1 MLTFRALSALLRY
14 PTAEV
19 WEHAGELAE
28 VLESEALLPAAE
40 RRAVLDFVEAQKRQ
54 GLLAAQAAYIEAFD
68 FGKST
73 SLYIFEHVHGESRD
87 RGQAMVRLIE
97 RYRAY
102 GLELDSCELPDFL
115 PLVLEFLSVLPRDEA
130 RGFLAEVVDIL
141 ELIAARLKRRGA
153 PHHVLLAAVAA
164 LAGDRRAD
172 RAQRQA
178 AEETRDDTPEALD
191 AAWFEAPV
199 TFDEAGAAGAQDGG
213 CAAASA
219 MVARFAPS
227 DAG

>member
-1 MLTFRALSALLRY
+1 MLTFRVLSALLRY
-14 PTAEV
+14 PTEEV
-19 WEHAGELAE
+19 WAHAGEMAA
-28 VLESEALLPAAE
+28 VLESEALLPPAE
-40 RRAVLDFVEAQKRQ
+40 RKALADFVESQQRT
-54 GLLAAQAAYIEAFD
+54 GLMAAQAAYVEAFD

-102 GLELDSCELPDFL
+102 GLELESCELPDYL
-115 PLVLEFLSVLPRDEA
+115 PLVLEFLSILPLEEA
-130 RGFLAEVVDIL
+130 QGFLAEVIDIV
-141 ELIAARLKRRGA
+141 ELVAARLERRGA
-153 PHHVLLAAVAA
+153 PHHVLLSAVAA
-164 LAGDRRAD
+164 LGGDRRA
-172 RAQRQA
+172 AQARRQA
-178 AEETRDDTPEALD
+178 AGEARDDTPEALD
-191 AAWFEAPV
+191 EAWLEAPV
-199 TFDEAGAAGAQDGG
+199 TFDEAGAGGAQDGG